1 MNQSRRRF
9 LGVSGS
15 VVSTALLGGCSALL
29 GVGRTPSADASDA
42 APAFR
47 QWVPSPDETNGRERY
62 ATNDVVFWDVERVRD
77 FEADLHPSFYDRL
90 SSVAETFVPAVSP
103 SSVSSVVS
111 VADESATVYRGSFD
125 TTAVGSALED
135 DGFSVERELGAF
147 DVYLP
152 SDAQSPFV
160 VGVGESAV
168 VVGEGADIQTT
179 SGETSNIDERTAVV
193 ETVTARR
200 DADARFGE
208 SNGTFRTLADESAD
222 FDGGEI
228 YTHERVSDPAPES
241 LQFEGAVGAAIGTRF
256 GRPKSAFLVLFAF
269 SDASEA
275 VIDPVASA
283 FEALPGT
290 RQFENPSYETDG
302 RVVAVTA
309 EMENSRFDGHLPG
322 NPGDRR

>member
-1 MNQSRRRF
+1 MDQSRRRF

-15 VVSTALLGGCSALL
+15 VVSTALLGGCSALP
-29 GVGRTPSADASDA
+29 GGGGTASADPSGA

-47 QWVPSPDETNGRERY
+47 QWVPSPGETNGGKGY
-62 ATNDVVFWDVERVRD
+62 ATNDVVFWDVERIRD

-125 TTAVGSALED
+125 TNAVGSALED
-135 DGFSVERELGAF
+135 DGFSVGQELGAF

-179 SGETSNIDERTAVV
+179 SGQTSNIDERTAVV

-200 DADARFGE
+200 DADARYGE
-208 SNGTFRTLADESAD
+208 SNGTFRTLADESAG
-222 FDGGEI
+222 FDGGEL
-228 YTHERVSDPAPES
+228 YTHERVSDPAPEN
-241 LQFEGAVGAAIGTRF
+241 LQFEGAVGAATGMQF
-256 GRPKSAFLVLFAF
+256 DRPKSTFALVFAF

-275 VIDPVASA
+275 VVDPVASA
-283 FEALPGT
+283 FEELPGT
-290 RQFENPSYETDG
+290 RQFENPSSETDG
-302 RVVAVTA
+302 RVVTVTA
-309 EMENSRFDGHLPG
+309 EMENSRFDGYLPG
-322 NPGDRR
+322 DPGDRN